1 MYYGLKIKPPFFE
14 IGPKAYLYGEEM
26 LVLAKAIDAVA
37 IKYDVDI
44 IVTPQYTD
52 IRLLA
57 ENTERILIFAQH
69 MDCLPVGRGLGS
81 VLPEAVKAAGAV
93 GVMLNHAEK
102 PLTQDILQQTICRA
116 DEIGLGTIVCADSV
130 EEVAAVAKMGPNL
143 IVAEPTELI
152 GTGQASDMDYV
163 KQTIEAVR
171 AINPDIMV
179 LQGAGI
185 SNGQDVYNVIKAG
198 AQATGSTSG
207 IIEAADPAAMTEE
220 MIAALRR
227 AWDELHSK

>member
-1 MYYGLKIKPPFFE
+1 MYKGIEIKPPFFE

-26 LVLAKAIDAVA
+26 LKLAKVIDKVA
-37 IKYDVDI
+37 LKYDLDV

-52 IRLLA
+52 IKLLA
-57 ENTERILIFAQH
+57 DNTERILVFAQH
-69 MDCLPVGRGLGS
+69 MDPLPVGRGLGS

-102 PLTQDILQQTICRA
+102 PISMETVAETIKRA
-116 DEIGLGTIVCADSV
+116 DEVGLATIVCADTLEDV
-130 EEVAAVAKMGPNL
+130 KTIAKMGPNL

-152 GTGQASDMDYV
+152 GTGQTSDANYV
-163 KQTIEAVR
+163 VDTIKAVEE
-171 AINPDIMV
+171 INPDIMV

-185 SNGQDVYNVIKAG
+185 SNGEDVYNTIKLG

-207 IIEAADPAAMTEE
+207 IIKAADPYAMVEE
-220 MIAALRR
+220 MLFNLRK
-227 AWDELHSK
+227 AWDELHK